1 MLTRLSAAVLALFA
15 AGMVTTPLE
24 AHPTLKSAS
33 PAVDG
38 TVAAP
43 TEIKLSFSE
52 GVILK
57 FSSVELKDQAGKT
70 LATGKLATET
80 RDHKQLIVPL
90 QGPLAAGIYTVKWN
104 VVSVD
109 THRVNGS
116 YSFKV
121 DP

>member
-1 MLTRLSAAVLALFA
+1 MLALFA
-15 AGMVTTPLE
+15 AGVMTAPLE

-33 PAVDG
+33 PGVDG
-38 TVAAP
+38 SVAAP

-57 FSSVELKDQAGKT
+57 FSSVELKDQTGKT
-70 LATGKLATET
+70 LTTGKLATDAK
-80 RDHKQLIVPL
+80 DHKQLIVPL
-90 QGPLAAGIYTVKWN
+90 QGPLAAGTYTVKWN

>member
-1 MLTRLSAAVLALFA
+1 MLALFA
-15 AGMVTTPLE
+15 VGVVTTSIE

-70 LATGKLATET
+70 LTTGRLATDPK
-80 RDHKQLIVPL
+80 DHKQLIVPL
-90 QGPLAAGIYTVKWN
+90 QVPLVAGTYTIKWN
-104 VVSVD
+104 VVSDD

-121 DP
+121 DR

>member
-1 MLTRLSAAVLALFA
+1 MPTRKSGAMLALFA
-15 AGMVTTPLE
+15 AGLVTTSVE
-24 AHPTLKSAS
+24 AHPTLKSSS
-33 PAVDG
+33 PAVDA

-43 TEIKLSFSE
+43 SEIKLSFSE

-57 FSSVELKDQAGKT
+57 FSSVELKDHTGRT
-70 LATGKLATET
+70 LTTGKLATDAK
-80 RDHKQLIVPL
+80 DHKQIIVPL
-90 QGPLAAGIYTVKWN
+90 QGPLAAGTYTVKWN

>member
-1 MLTRLSAAVLALFA
+1 MLTKISAAMLALMA
-15 AGMVTTPLE
+15 AGVVTTSVE

-38 TVAAP
+38 TVASP

-70 LATGKLATET
+70 LTTGKLATDSK
-80 RDHKQLIVPL
+80 DHKQLIVPL
-90 QGPLAAGIYTVKWN
+90 QGPLTAGTHTVKRKR
-104 VVSVD
+104 VSGGN
-109 THRVNGS
+109 HRVNGGVV
-116 YSFKV
+116 FKV
-121 DP
+121 